1 MKSSRRS
8 SPNYFRPAQIVKH
21 RCPKCR
27 TPMWLA
33 RIEPDEPNYDRRTYE
48 CLECTR
54 SITEVVKYR

>member
-1 MKSSRRS
+1 
-8 SPNYFRPAQIVKH
+8 
-21 RCPKCR
+21 
-27 TPMWLA
+27 MWLA